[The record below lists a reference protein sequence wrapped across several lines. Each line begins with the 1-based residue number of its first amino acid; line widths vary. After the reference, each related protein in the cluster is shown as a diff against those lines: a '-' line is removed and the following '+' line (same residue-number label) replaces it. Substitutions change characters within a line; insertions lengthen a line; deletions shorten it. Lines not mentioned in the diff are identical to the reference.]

1 MLAIIYKLNLGL
13 IMQISII
20 NRIIKVYFT
29 MGKKFGTWIS
39 FIFLLLFLLIVRT
52 IVCFFMILDNIFFP
66 SLINRKIKNSITIVG
81 NPRSGTTFLH
91 RYLIKNN
98 IGSGS
103 ELWQLIYTSVILQ
116 KIINPILPILERFSP
131 TKYHSTEAHKT
142 SLSSI
147 ETDDASMLFRF
158 FDGFFLYG
166 FFLTWADE
174 NLFDWV
180 DPKKRDKSKRD
191 FNWFESMWK
200 RTLKFHNSDRMIAK
214 LFSVSANCPAYQD
227 KFRDGKI
234 LYMVRDPLSVIP
246 SGLSLVTGV
255 LDKKFSFWSM
265 PKDDRQQFIEKLYR
279 ALIELLLR
287 FEDDWK
293 NNRIDKTRVMVVR
306 FDRMM
311 SDFEGLM
318 DEILDFIDYNPS
330 DEFIVNIKNTAEEQR
345 AFKSGHK
352 YDLKKFGLTEE
363 RIKKDCSSIYTTFLN

>member
-1 MLAIIYKLNLGL
+1 MK
-13 IMQISII
+13 ISII
-20 NRIIKVYFT
+20 NRALKVYFT
-29 MGKKFGTWIS
+29 MGKNFGTWLS
-39 FIFLLLFLLIVRT
+39 FIFLLLFLLILRT
-52 IVCFFMILDNIFFP
+52 IVGFFMILDNIFFP
-66 SLINRKIKNSITIVG
+66 SLINKKVIDPITIVG

-91 RYLIKNN
+91 RYLIENN

-103 ELWQLIYTSVILQ
+103 QLWQLIYTSVTLQ
-116 KIINPILPILERFSP
+116 KIIKPILPILERFSP

-166 FFLTWADE
+166 FFLTWSDE
-174 NLFDWV
+174 DLFDWV
-180 DPKKRDKSKRD
+180 DPRKRDNSKRD

-200 RTLKFHNSDRMIAK
+200 RTLKFHNNDRMIAK
-214 LFSVSANCPAYQD
+214 LFSVSANCPAFQA
-227 KFRDGKI
+227 KFKDGKI

-255 LDKKFSFWSM
+255 LDKRFNFWSM
-265 PKDDRQQFIEKLYR
+265 PRDTRQRFIEKLYK

-287 FEDDWK
+287 FEDDWS
-293 NNRIDKTRVMVVR
+293 NNRIDKTKVMIVR

-318 DEILDFIDYNPS
+318 DEILNFIDYIPS
-330 DEFIVNIKNTAEEQR
+330 DEFLANIKKTAEEQKS
-345 AFKSGHK
+345 FKSGHK
-352 YDLKKFGLTEE
+352 YDLEKFGLSKE
-363 RIKKDCSSIYTTFLN
+363 RIKKDCSVIYSTFLN

>member
-1 MLAIIYKLNLGL
+1 MK
-13 IMQISII
+13 ISIFK
-20 NRIIKVYFT
+20 RAFKVYIT
-29 MGKKFGTWIS
+29 LGKNFGTWIS
-39 FIFLLLFLLIVRT
+39 GIMLGFILILLRLIVS
-52 IVCFFMILDNIFFP
+52 FFMLLDYIFFP
-66 SLINRKIKNSITIVG
+66 SLINNKIDKPIVIVG

-98 IGSGS
+98 IGAGS
-103 ELWQLIYTSVILQ
+103 QLWQLIYTSITLQ
-116 KIINPILPILERFSP
+116 KIIKPVLPILEYFSP

-166 FFLTWADE
+166 FFLTWSEE

-180 DPKKRDKSKRD
+180 DPKKRDKSNRD
-191 FNWFESMWK
+191 FSWFESMWK

-214 LFSVSANCPAYQD
+214 LFSVSANAPSFLN
-227 KFRDGKI
+227 KFDNGKI

-255 LDKKFSFWSM
+255 LDKKFKFWSL
-265 PKDDRQQFIEKLYR
+265 PVEKRQMFIEKLYK

-287 FEDDWK
+287 FEDDWSQNK
-293 NNRIDKTRVMVVR
+293 IDKSRVMIIR

-311 SDFEGLM
+311 LDFDRLM
-318 DEILDFIDYNPS
+318 DEILDFVDFKPS
-330 DEFIVNIKNTAEEQR
+330 TEFLNDIKLTSAKQKN
-345 AFKSGHK
+345 FKSGHE
-352 YDLKKFGLTEE
+352 YNLEKFGLTEG
-363 RIKKDCSSIYTTFLN
+363 RIRSDCAKIYNTFLN